1 MGCSRKFEG
10 QKSTP
15 MHGAAYFGHYKII
28 TLLLQYGIPTD
39 IKNKNGQLPID
50 DSATDEIR

>member
-39 IKNKNGQLPID
+39 IKNEYGQLPID
-50 DSATDEIR
+50 DSATDEII

>member
-10 QKSTP
+10 QDRTP